1 MLSLLALLCLGLLEG
16 CKSATNLGIQEGG
29 EKQEEVIQV
38 SEEGIFSYQP
48 AAQRDMDLLHMDLML
63 EFDWKKQEVHGKAK
77 LKLTPYFYPQKILRL
92 AAQDFE
98 LIRVAQVQGDSS
110 ELLGYRYDEQ
120 ELQVYLPKEVAFGDT
135 VTLEINYIAF
145 PNRNSGEG

>member
-1 MLSLLALLCLGLLEG
+1 LEG

-63 EFDWKKQEVHGKAK
+63 EFDWKKQEVHG
-77 LKLTPYFYPQKILRL
+77 
-92 AAQDFE
+92 
-98 LIRVAQVQGDSS
+98 
-110 ELLGYRYDEQ
+110 
-120 ELQVYLPKEVAFGDT
+120 
-135 VTLEINYIAF
+135 
-145 PNRNSGEG
+145 